1 MDLASGSSVDIAV
14 GRGSDNSN
22 FGSGLKVGAIFNLT
36 SVSAPSYQL
45 SRQFPVA
52 VNPANGW
59 TLGFKTATNGAL
71 VPYSNL
77 ISQVEVG
84 STFASWR
91 RVPNDDSQV
100 RKNLGPSD
108 YSVQASVPVGGV
120 NLVPGSSPAPDN
132 YAVARFIVP
141 SNSTYR
147 VTAWASPSFPSGQGD
162 TDFHVLVNNVLV
174 KGAFLSGSAKF
185 GYTNQLVLSSGDT
198 VEIAS
203 GRGADNNASASYL
216 NSDLLIEPIGAP
228 GPVPDIGF
236 SPAAGPFT
244 NQLTVALVN
253 NVGAGQIRLTV
264 NGADP
269 TASSSLYTNSFVITA
284 SSTIRAGLFLNGF
297 PISGVHTAAYSR
309 VIIDDVQFI
318 PTPGVFTNQLTVK
331 LTNTVGS
338 GQIRFTI
345 NGSDPTGTSPL
356 YTSTFTITS
365 NATIRAGLFL
375 NGFPVSLVYTGD
387 YGRVYALDD
396 GVPNSW
402 RLQYFGAGY
411 LTDPRVG
418 AGTDADGDGS
428 SNLQEYLAGT
438 DPLNPL
444 SGFTIG
450 IQAIP
455 RISFVS
461 VPGTTYKILRRDNAN
476 SPTGVEVGQVTA
488 SGTQTTFIDT
498 SVTNP
503 TGFYTVQPLP

>member
-1 MDLASGSSVDIAV
+1 MKKLIKTFLALVVVCG
-14 GRGSDNSN
+14 
-22 FGSGLKVGAIFNLT
+22 FGSHDSHAAKLSTDF
-36 SVSAPSYQL
+36 SPS
-45 SRQFPVA
+45 S
-52 VNPANGW
+52 NPANGW
-59 TLGFKTATNGAL
+59 TLGYKTTTNGAF
-71 VPYSNL
+71 VQYTAGFP
-77 ISQVEVG
+77 G
-84 STFASWR
+84 GGFAYWG
-91 RVPNDDSQV
+91 RVADTESHI
-100 RKNLGPSD
+100 RKNVSSSPITAAQQGTF
-108 YSVQASVPVGGV
+108 PVGGISAT
-120 NLVPGSSPAPDN
+120 PGPNGNPDN
-132 YAVARFIVP
+132 YAVARYTIP
-141 SNSTYR
+141 SNGTYR
-147 VTAWASPSFPSGQGD
+147 VTFWGNATGSG
-162 TDFHVLVNNVLV
+162 NNYVQL
-174 KGAFLSGSAKF
+174 GTGSANYLGRF
-185 GYTNQLVLSSGDT
+185 VAAGGSVGYTNDIVYTAGT
-198 VEIAS
+198 VIDVAV
-203 GRGADNNASASYL
+203 GRGVDNSNFGAIVQF
-216 NSDLLIEPIGAP
+216 DLSVEAVGA
-228 GPVPDIGF
+228 GAPVPDIAF
-236 SPAAGPFT
+236 SPAAGSFT

-253 NVGAGQIRLTV
+253 NVGSGQIRLTV
-264 NGADP
+264 NGSDP
-269 TASSSLYTNSFVITA
+269 TASSSLYTNSFVITG

-297 PISGVHTAAYSR
+297 PISGVYTAAYAR

-375 NGFPVSLVYTGD
+375 NGFPVSLVYTGT

-411 LTDPRVG
+411 LTDSRVG

-428 SNLQEYLAGT
+428 SNLQEFLAGT

-476 SPTGVEVGQVTA
+476 SQTGVEVGQVTA
-488 SGTQTTFIDT
+488 SGTQTSFIDA
-498 SVTNP
+498 SVSNP